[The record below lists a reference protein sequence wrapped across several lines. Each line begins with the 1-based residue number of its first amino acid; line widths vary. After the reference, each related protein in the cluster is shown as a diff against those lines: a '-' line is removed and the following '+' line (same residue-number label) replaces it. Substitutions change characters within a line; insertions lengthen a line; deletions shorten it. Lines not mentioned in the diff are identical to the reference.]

1 MPDEIRDLAQA
12 EREIGS
18 LLHKCQ
24 AALDGSSLSPGRT
37 TLMKNRIAALTT
49 ALALITEARS
59 SDQVH

>member
-49 ALALITEARS
+49 ALALIT
-59 SDQVH
+59 